1 MDTLAFNDSREQL
14 EKTVGFRFPVSDF
27 VILTESVRNPIK
39 TNFSDFFFIQ
49 SCESCTRSLRRLTV
63 AIIFSKHTP
72 NDSASKIESSRYFT
86 NDGANLIV

>member
-39 TNFSDFFFIQ
+39 TNFSDF
-49 SCESCTRSLRRLTV
+49 
-63 AIIFSKHTP
+63 
-72 NDSASKIESSRYFT
+72 SR
-86 NDGANLIV
+86 